1 MYFSP
6 GWGLRRQRSTAL
18 LQVGAGGWTHSGLY
32 VTSVSTLAGT
42 RHDGMLNEKYDL
54 KRKKGS
60 QTV

>member
-1 MYFSP
+1 LGFEEAEEDS
-6 GWGLRRQRSTAL
+6 SA
-18 LQVGAGGWTHSGLY
+18 AGGSRGLDTHSGLY